1 MEGST
6 LSSVRGFKCMMAY
19 FKGAYRNKVT
29 RLVCNVRSCVCMQL
43 HGDGARDAFRQ
54 GLPSLL
60 KVIYVLHA
68 NNNGVIQTPFSEEDS
83 RLVDW
88 VLVDGLQGGRWE
100 LKKLTCWI
108 DSFANLLRL
117 KL

>member
-1 MEGST
+1 
-6 LSSVRGFKCMMAY
+6 
-19 FKGAYRNKVT
+19 
-29 RLVCNVRSCVCMQL
+29 MQL

-68 NNNGVIQTPFSEEDS
+68 NKNGVIQTPFPEEES
-83 RLVDW
+83 PLVDW

-100 LKKLTCWI
+100 FKNLSCWI
-108 DSFANLLRL
+108 DSFANCFCL
-117 KL
+117 KS

>member
-1 MEGST
+1 M
-6 LSSVRGFKCMMAY
+6 C
-19 FKGAYRNKVT
+19 
-29 RLVCNVRSCVCMQL
+29 LVCNVGSCVCIQL

-68 NNNGVIQTPFSEEDS
+68 NKNGVIQTPFPEEES
-83 RLVDW
+83 PLVDW

-100 LKKLTCWI
+100 LKKLSCWI
-108 DSFANLLRL
+108 DSFANLLPL
-117 KL
+117 KS